1 VRARSSREYSL
12 SVEWIREGEIL
23 PPGDSGEPDSLR
35 AMRPWV
41 LEAEGALRMWY
52 SGHDG
57 TTWRILKAAQRIGGA
72 WERLG
77 VAIDAGFAG
86 DSDQYGVESPCV
98 VNTPS
103 GYLMVYAGFD
113 GDATRLHMATS
124 LDGQQWVPQGTIM
137 QRGREDA
144 LGASHPCLVM
154 TGERRWLFFSGY
166 DGSRNGRRAVVL
178 AAVSPSGASWDRV
191 GTVLEPGR
199 GEVATSHPCVL
210 QISRTFYMFYGSED
224 KQRVSIALATSA
236 DGVTW
241 DRRGTTLA
249 PSGEGP
255 DGLSV
260 HAPCV
265 LRGKDGSLHMWY
277 SGLPFGDTNLAYR
290 ICSARF
296 EGTQPI

>member
-1 VRARSSREYSL
+1 
-12 SVEWIREGEIL
+12 
-23 PPGDSGEPDSLR
+23 
-35 AMRPWV
+35 
-41 LEAEGALRMWY
+41 MWY

-57 TTWRILKAAQRIGGA
+57 TTWRILEAVQRIGGK

-98 VNTPS
+98 VNTPG
-103 GYLMVYAGFD
+103 GYLMAYAGFD

-124 LDGQQWVPQGTIM
+124 LDGKEWVPQGTIM

-144 LGASHPCLVM
+144 VGASHPCLVM
-154 TGERRWLFFSGY
+154 TGERWWLFFSGY
-166 DGSRNGRRAVVL
+166 DGSMNGRRAVVL

-191 GTVLEPGR
+191 GAVLEPGV

-224 KQRVSIALATSA
+224 KERVSIALAISA
-236 DGVTW
+236 DGLTW

-265 LRGKDGSLHMWY
+265 LKRKDGSIHMWY